1 MTNNK
6 RTIRDQLYI
15 EALRKHGALS
25 INQLAKELSQ
35 NLALRDMDI
44 ESIERDIRRWAQPL
58 EKMKLLTMEG
68 GKLYLPQNDQKYIA
82 SAPTEAPTPLML
94 NTKGFLTVRTGV
106 ICEHCGRTIDL
117 SKAKPHWRVKS
128 RLILLALQEHR
139 YFRVEC
145 LECGWEGKYNTK
157 DVKPIL

>member
-15 EALRKHGALS
+15 DTLRKHERLS
-25 INQLAKELSQ
+25 VNQLAKELQQ
-35 NLALRDMDI
+35 NLAFRDMDI
-44 ESIERDIRRWAQPL
+44 DSIERDIRRWFAPL
-58 EKMKLLTMEG
+58 ERMKFITMEG
-68 GKLYLPQNDQKYIA
+68 GKLCLAQSDPKYIP
-82 SAPTEAPTPLML
+82 SAQSEAQPPLML

-128 RLILLALQEHR
+128 RIILLALQEYH
-139 YFRVEC
+139 YFRVKCPEC
-145 LECGWEGKYNTK
+145 EWEGKYNTK
-157 DVKPIL
+157 NVKPIL